1 MLGHVADFIEKQRA
15 AIGLLDF
22 ANRAFLARAGEGT
35 VFVAKQF
42 GLDQGFGNGRAIDR
56 HKRLASPVGIAMNG
70 LRHQVLA
77 RAGFTQKHD
86 RNVTP
91 AHHAQLADHRRHLR
105 IAGVKI
111 AQRGQLLPARRSGLA
126 GRLALHRSGR
136 RPHVVAPEPLHSL
149 LDFDPAGNRH
159 AVVQTQRMQTR
170 KPTPAEFVKMR
181 HGNAE
186 QRRKSVCLERVV
198 RQPQLELGTA
208 VGRQEAPI
216 GGKHHDAFNQGAD
229 EFRPAVKMNA
239 HGLGEGVGEHVVF
252 DHLRRHAHQGHG
264 VLVHAAVVAAHVQRP
279 DQLAVGVHDGR
290 ARAGQELVG
299 VHVML
304 AAVNHDG
311 LLLAQRGANRIRA
324 LAVFGPVHTGCQR
337 HLRRLFQKVVVTQ
350 RMQHHALGRGQ

>member
-1 MLGHVADFIEKQRA
+1 MD
-15 AIGLLDF
+15 
-22 ANRAFLARAGEGT
+22 
-35 VFVAKQF
+35 
-42 GLDQGFGNGRAIDR
+42 
-56 HKRLASPVGIAMNG
+56 G

-77 RAGFTQKHD
+77 RAGFAQKHD

-105 IAGVKI
+105 ITGVKI

-136 RPHVVAPEPLHSL
+136 RPHVVAPEPLHPL

-170 KPTPAEFVKMR
+170 KPTPTEFVKMR

-198 RQPQLELGTA
+198 RQPQLELRAA
-208 VGRQEAPI
+208 VGRQEAPV
-216 GGKHHDAFNQGAD
+216 GGKHHDALDQGAD
-229 EFRPAVKMNA
+229 ELGPAVKMNA

-279 DQLAVGVHDGR
+279 DQLAVRVHDGR

-324 LAVFGPVHTGCQR
+324 LAVFGPVHAGRQR